1 MNNQDN
7 KTSEQSLREQL
18 KPFIKA
24 WPWVLLSVLF
34 CMVASQLYLRYATKK
49 YQANASII
57 IKDTQMGGGL
67 SETGVLGD
75 MGGLFGS
82 NFNSVENEIEIL
94 KSKRLLSNVINHYN
108 LTTTYSRKGNVKES
122 DVYTNRFL
130 NVNVLKNDSIA
141 EFNNSITFYVKEV
154 SDSLFGLRLQTDSKW
169 LTKEYGEIIKI
180 EDQSLIFSP
189 LHNGTIDSNNGDD
202 QELSDLKISI
212 RPNELVVQDYHSR
225 LNVNT
230 SGKRGSVVNLSITDV
245 VGERAED
252 VLNQLIEE
260 YNKDA
265 INDKNIVA
273 LNTAKFIEERL
284 NDITKDLDSV
294 ETGIESFKTNKG
306 LTDIGVETS
315 LDLQKVNEI
324 ESALLKVQT
333 QLSIGR
339 SLKEFMI
346 TDIEKSVTT
355 SGLGLNEPQLIAL
368 INNYNEVLTTYQR
381 IGQTSTQESP
391 VMVRLSTELSSL
403 KRGIFSSLDAYIN
416 GLNVEKSNL
425 LRQSNQ
431 ISANISQVPNN
442 EKTSRSVERNRE
454 VVEAIYL
461 LLREKQ
467 ETTAISLAVTAP
479 KAKIVDAGYAS
490 DIPVSPKPKIIL
502 LAALIL
508 GIIIPLGLVYL
519 KQIFYNKIES
529 RKDLERNLPQV
540 SILGEVPKLESDA
553 KDRIIPN
560 DRSVLAESFRII
572 RTNLQYKLGA
582 LNHDDTKVVLVTST
596 VKGEGKT
603 TTAFNLA
610 STFAYSGKK
619 VLLIGGDIRNPQL
632 HRFFDA
638 SLKRKKGVTEY
649 LVNSD
654 LKLKDLVVPVD
665 DNSNLYM
672 LLSGSIPPNP
682 AELWMQSRT
691 KDMVEEAKAMFDL
704 VIIDS
709 APTIVVTD
717 TFLINKFADVT
728 VYVTRANYTD
738 RGLLEFISD
747 TIEDGK
753 LTNVAAVINSVKL
766 TNFGYG
772 NKYGYSYSAD
782 KKTFKDKIKEKLN
795 F

>member
-7 KTSEQSLREQL
+7 NTNEQSLRDQL

-24 WPWVLLSVLF
+24 WPWIILSVLF
-34 CMVASQLYLRYATKK
+34 CILASQLYLRYASKNFEAK
-49 YQANASII
+49 ASII
-57 IKDTQMGGGL
+57 IKDTQTGGGL
-67 SETGVLGD
+67 SETGILGD
-75 MGGLFGS
+75 AGLFGS

-94 KSKRLLSNVINHYN
+94 KSKRLLSNVIDHYS
-108 LTTTYSRKGNVKES
+108 LTTTYLRKGNVKES

-130 NVNVLKNDSIA
+130 DVNLLRNDSIVQ
-141 EFNNSITFYVKEV
+141 FKTPITFYVKEV
-154 SDSLFGLRLQTDSKW
+154 NDSLFGLKLEEDSQW
-169 LTKEYGEIIKI
+169 MTKEYGEIVSINN
-180 EDQSLIFSP
+180 QALIFSP
-189 LHNGTIDSNNGDD
+189 KSYDEKIGTDSN
-202 QELSDLKISI
+202 EEKLSDLKIVL
-212 RPNELVVQDYHSR
+212 RPIELVVQDYHSR
-225 LNVNT
+225 LAVNI

-273 LNTAKFIEERL
+273 LNTAEFIEERL

-324 ESALLKVQT
+324 ESELLKVET

-391 VMVRLSTELSSL
+391 VMVRLSNELNSL
-403 KRGIFSSLDAYIN
+403 KRGIFSSLDSYIN
-416 GLNVEKSNL
+416 GLKVEENNL
-425 LRQSNQ
+425 LRKSNQ
-431 ISANISQVPNN
+431 INANISQVPNN

-479 KAKIVDAGYAS
+479 KAKIVDSGYAP
-490 DIPVSPKPKIIL
+490 DTPVSPKPKIIL
-502 LAALIL
+502 LAALVL
-508 GIIIPLGLVYL
+508 GVLIPLGLVYL

-654 LKLKDLVVPVD
+654 LKLEDLVVPVD
-665 DNSNLYM
+665 DNSNLHM

-691 KDMVEEAKAMFDL
+691 KDMIEEAKGMYDL

-728 VYVTRANYTD
+728 VYVTRANHTD

-747 TIEDGK
+747 TIKDGK

-782 KKTFKDKIKEKLN
+782 KKTFMEKLKAKLN

>member
-7 KTSEQSLREQL
+7 KTSEQSLRDQL

-24 WPWVLLSVLF
+24 WPWIILSVLF
-34 CMVASQLYLRYATKK
+34 CVVASQLYLRYATKK
-49 YQANASII
+49 YQATASII

-75 MGGLFGS
+75 MGLFGS

-94 KSKRLLSNVINHYN
+94 KSKRLLSNVIDQFN

-122 DVYTNRFL
+122 DVYNNRFL
-130 NVNVLKNDSIA
+130 DVNILKKDSLIQ
-141 EFNNSITFYVKEV
+141 FTKPITFYVKEV
-154 SDSLFGLRLQTDSKW
+154 SDSLFGLRLNSDSKW
-169 LTKEYGEIIKI
+169 LTKEYGEIINI
-180 EDQSLIFSP
+180 EDLSLIFSP
-189 LHNGTIDSNNGDD
+189 LSFHVSQDD
-202 QELSDLKISI
+202 AQELSDLKIVI
-212 RPNELVVQDYHSR
+212 NPKELVVQSYHSR

-273 LNTAKFIEERL
+273 LNTAEFIEERL

-324 ESALLKVQT
+324 ESELLKVET

-391 VMVRLSTELSSL
+391 VMLRLSNELSSL
-403 KRGIFSSLDAYIN
+403 KRGIFSSLDSYIN
-416 GLNVEKSNL
+416 GLKVEQNNL
-425 LRQSNQ
+425 LRKSNQ
-431 ISANISQVPNN
+431 INANISQVPNN

-479 KAKIVDAGYAS
+479 KAKIVDSGYAP
-490 DIPVSPKPKIIL
+490 DTPVSPKPKIIL
-502 LAALIL
+502 LAALVL
-508 GIIIPLGLVYL
+508 GVLIPLGLVYL

-654 LKLKDLVVPVD
+654 LKLEDLVVPVD
-665 DNSNLYM
+665 DNSNLHM

-691 KDMVEEAKAMFDL
+691 KDMIEEAKGMFDL

-728 VYVTRANYTD
+728 VYVTRANHTD

-747 TIEDGK
+747 TIKDGK

-782 KKTFKDKIKEKLN
+782 KKTFMEKLKAKLN

>member
-7 KTSEQSLREQL
+7 KTNEQSLRDQL

-24 WPWVLLSVLF
+24 WPWVILSVLF
-34 CMVASQLYLRYATKK
+34 CIVASQLYLRYATKK
-49 YQANASII
+49 YQATASII

-75 MGGLFGS
+75 MGLFGS

-94 KSKRLLSNVINHYN
+94 KSKRLLSNVIDQFN

-130 NVNVLKNDSIA
+130 DVNILKKDSLIQLTKP
-141 EFNNSITFYVKEV
+141 FTFYVKEV
-154 SDSLFGLRLQTDSKW
+154 SDSLFGLRLNSDSKW
-169 LTKEYGEIIKI
+169 LTKEYGEIIII
-180 EDQSLIFSP
+180 EDLSLIFSP
-189 LHNGTIDSNNGDD
+189 LSFDVTKDNT
-202 QELSDLKISI
+202 QELSDLKIVIS
-212 RPNELVVQDYHSR
+212 PKELVVQNYHSR

-284 NDITKDLDSV
+284 NDIIIDLDSV

-324 ESALLKVQT
+324 ESELLKVET

-391 VMVRLSTELSSL
+391 VMVRLSNELSSL
-403 KRGIFSSLDAYIN
+403 KRGIFSSLDSYIN
-416 GLNVEKSNL
+416 GLKVEQNSL
-425 LRQSNQ
+425 LRKSNQ
-431 ISANISQVPNN
+431 INANISQVPNN

-479 KAKIVDAGYAS
+479 KAKIVDSGYAP
-490 DIPVSPKPKIIL
+490 DVPVSPKPKIIL
-502 LAALIL
+502 LAALVL
-508 GIIIPLGLVYL
+508 GVLIPLGLVYL

-529 RKDLERNLPQV
+529 RKDLERDLPQV

-654 LKLKDLVVPVD
+654 LKLENLVVPVD

-691 KDMVEEAKAMFDL
+691 KEMVEEAKGMFDL

-747 TIEDGK
+747 TIQDGK

-782 KKTFKDKIKEKLN
+782 KKTFMEKLKAKLN

>member
-1 MNNQDN
+1 
-7 KTSEQSLREQL
+7 
-18 KPFIKA
+18 
-24 WPWVLLSVLF
+24 
-34 CMVASQLYLRYATKK
+34 
-49 YQANASII
+49 
-57 IKDTQMGGGL
+57 MGGGL

-75 MGGLFGS
+75 MGLFGS

-189 LHNGTIDSNNGDD
+189 LPYNTVDSNNGDD

-273 LNTAKFIEERL
+273 LNTAEFIEERL

-324 ESALLKVQT
+324 ESELLKVET

-391 VMVRLSTELSSL
+391 VMVRLSNELSSL
-403 KRGIFSSLDAYIN
+403 KRGIFSSLDSYIN
-416 GLNVEKSNL
+416 GLKVEQNNL
-425 LRQSNQ
+425 LRKSNQ
-431 ISANISQVPNN
+431 INANISQVPNN

-479 KAKIVDAGYAS
+479 PKAKIVDSGYAP
-490 DIPVSPKPKIIL
+490 DTPVSPKPKIIL
-502 LAALIL
+502 LAALVL
-508 GIIIPLGLVYL
+508 GVLIPLGLVYL

-654 LKLKDLVVPVD
+654 LKLEDLVVPVD
-665 DNSNLYM
+665 DNSNLHM

-691 KDMVEEAKAMFDL
+691 KDMIEEAKGMYDL

-728 VYVTRANYTD
+728 VYVTRANHTD

-747 TIEDGK
+747 TIKDGK

-782 KKTFKDKIKEKLN
+782 KKTFMEKLKAKLN

>member
-7 KTSEQSLREQL
+7 KTNEQSLRDQL

-24 WPWVLLSVLF
+24 WPWVILSVLF
-34 CMVASQLYLRYATKK
+34 CIVASQLYLRYATKK
-49 YQANASII
+49 YQATASII

-75 MGGLFGS
+75 MGLFGS

-94 KSKRLLSNVINHYN
+94 KSKRLLSNVIDQFN

-130 NVNVLKNDSIA
+130 DVNILKKDSLIQ
-141 EFNNSITFYVKEV
+141 FTKPITFYVKEV
-154 SDSLFGLRLQTDSKW
+154 SDSLFGLRLNSDSKW
-169 LTKEYGEIIKI
+169 LTKEYGEIINI
-180 EDQSLIFSP
+180 EDLSLIFSP
-189 LHNGTIDSNNGDD
+189 LSFEVTQDD
-202 QELSDLKISI
+202 TQELSDLKIVIS
-212 RPNELVVQDYHSR
+212 PKELVVQNYHSR

-273 LNTAKFIEERL
+273 LNTAEFIEERL

-324 ESALLKVQT
+324 ESELLKVET

-391 VMVRLSTELSSL
+391 VMVRLSNELSSL
-403 KRGIFSSLDAYIN
+403 KRGIFSSLDSYIN
-416 GLNVEKSNL
+416 GLKVEQNSL
-425 LRQSNQ
+425 LRKSNQ
-431 ISANISQVPNN
+431 INANISQVPNN

-479 KAKIVDAGYAS
+479 KAKIVDSGYAP
-490 DIPVSPKPKIIL
+490 DVPVSPKPKIIL
-502 LAALIL
+502 LAALVL
-508 GIIIPLGLVYL
+508 GVLIPLGLVYL

-529 RKDLERNLPQV
+529 RKDLERDLPQV

-654 LKLKDLVVPVD
+654 LKLENLVVPVD

-691 KDMVEEAKAMFDL
+691 KEMVEEAKGMFDL

-747 TIEDGK
+747 TIQDGK

-782 KKTFKDKIKEKLN
+782 KKTFMEKLKAKLN

>member
-1 MNNQDN
+1 M
-7 KTSEQSLREQL
+7 
-18 KPFIKA
+18 
-24 WPWVLLSVLF
+24 
-34 CMVASQLYLRYATKK
+34 
-49 YQANASII
+49 
-57 IKDTQMGGGL
+57 
-67 SETGVLGD
+67 SETGILGD
-75 MGGLFGS
+75 AGLFGS

-94 KSKRLLSNVINHYN
+94 KSKRLLSNVIDHYS
-108 LTTTYSRKGNVKES
+108 LTTTYLRKGNVKES

-130 NVNVLKNDSIA
+130 DVNLLRNDSIVQ
-141 EFNNSITFYVKEV
+141 FKTPITFYVKEV
-154 SDSLFGLRLQTDSKW
+154 NDSLFGLKLEEDSQW
-169 LTKEYGEIIKI
+169 MTKEYGEIVSINN
-180 EDQSLIFSP
+180 QTLIFSP
-189 LHNGTIDSNNGDD
+189 KSYDEKIGTDSN
-202 QELSDLKISI
+202 EEKLSDLKIVL
-212 RPNELVVQDYHSR
+212 RPIELVVQDYHSR
-225 LNVNT
+225 LAVNI

-273 LNTAKFIEERL
+273 LNTAEFIEERL

-324 ESALLKVQT
+324 ESELLKVET

-391 VMVRLSTELSSL
+391 VMVRLSNELNSL
-403 KRGIFSSLDAYIN
+403 KRGIFSSLDSYIN
-416 GLNVEKSNL
+416 GLKVEENNL
-425 LRQSNQ
+425 LRKSNQ
-431 ISANISQVPNN
+431 INANISQVPNN

-479 KAKIVDAGYAS
+479 KAKIVDSGYAP
-490 DIPVSPKPKIIL
+490 DTPVSPKPKIIL
-502 LAALIL
+502 LAALVL
-508 GIIIPLGLVYL
+508 GVLIPLGLVYL

-654 LKLKDLVVPVD
+654 LKLEDLVVPVD
-665 DNSNLYM
+665 DNSNLHM

-691 KDMVEEAKAMFDL
+691 KDMIEEAKGMYDL

-728 VYVTRANYTD
+728 VYVTRANHTD

-747 TIEDGK
+747 TIKDGK

-782 KKTFKDKIKEKLN
+782 KKTFMEKLKAKLN

>member
-7 KTSEQSLREQL
+7 NTNEQSLRDQL

-24 WPWVLLSVLF
+24 WPWVILSVLF
-34 CMVASQLYLRYATKK
+34 CIVVSQLYLRYATKK
-49 YQANASII
+49 YQATASII

-75 MGGLFGS
+75 MGLFGS

-94 KSKRLLSNVINHYN
+94 KSKRLLSNVIDHFN

-130 NVNVLKNDSIA
+130 DVNHLKNDSIVQ
-141 EFNNSITFYVKEV
+141 FKTPITFYVKEV
-154 SDSLFGLRLQTDSKW
+154 NDSLFGLKLEADSQW
-169 LTKEYGEIIKI
+169 MTKEYGEIINI
-180 EDQSLIFSP
+180 NDQSLIFSP
-189 LHNGTIDSNNGDD
+189 KSYDNNVSTEGNS
-202 QELSDLKISI
+202 EEATDLKIVI
-212 RPNELVVQDYHSR
+212 RPIELVVQDYHSR
-225 LNVNT
+225 LTVNT

-324 ESALLKVQT
+324 ESELLKVET

-355 SGLGLNEPQLIAL
+355 SGLGINDPSLIGL

-381 IGQTSTQESP
+381 VGQTSTSESP
-391 VMVRLSTELSSL
+391 VMVKLSTELSSL
-403 KRGIFSSLDAYIN
+403 KRGIFNSLDAYIN
-416 GLNVEKSNL
+416 GLKVEQNNL
-425 LRQSNQ
+425 LRKSNQ
-431 ISANISQVPNN
+431 INANISQVPNN

-479 KAKIVDAGYAS
+479 KAKIVDSGYAP
-490 DIPVSPKPKIIL
+490 DTPVSPKPKIIL
-502 LAALIL
+502 LAALVL
-508 GIIIPLGLVYL
+508 GVLIPLGLVYL

-654 LKLKDLVVPVD
+654 LKLVDLIVPVD
-665 DNSNLYM
+665 DNSNLHM

-691 KDMVEEAKAMFDL
+691 KDMIEEAKGMYDL

-728 VYVTRANYTD
+728 VYVTRANHTD

-747 TIEDGK
+747 TIKDGK

-782 KKTFKDKIKEKLN
+782 KKTFMERLKAKLN

>member
-49 YQANASII
+49 YQASASII

-189 LHNGTIDSNNGDD
+189 LPNGTIDSNNGDD

>member
-7 KTSEQSLREQL
+7 NTNEQSLRDQL

-24 WPWVLLSVLF
+24 WPWIILSVLF
-34 CMVASQLYLRYATKK
+34 CILASQLYLRYASKNFEAK
-49 YQANASII
+49 ASII
-57 IKDTQMGGGL
+57 IKDTQTGGGL
-67 SETGVLGD
+67 SETGILGD
-75 MGGLFGS
+75 AGLFGS

-94 KSKRLLSNVINHYN
+94 KSKRLLSNVIDHYS
-108 LTTTYSRKGNVKES
+108 LTTTYLRKGNVKES

-130 NVNVLKNDSIA
+130 DVNLLRNDSIVQ
-141 EFNNSITFYVKEV
+141 FKTPITFYVKEV
-154 SDSLFGLRLQTDSKW
+154 NDSLFGLKLEEDSQW
-169 LTKEYGEIIKI
+169 MTKEYGEIVSINN
-180 EDQSLIFSP
+180 QTLIFSP
-189 LHNGTIDSNNGDD
+189 KSYDEKIGTDSN
-202 QELSDLKISI
+202 EEKLSDLKIVL
-212 RPNELVVQDYHSR
+212 RPIELVVQDYHSR
-225 LNVNT
+225 LAVNI

-273 LNTAKFIEERL
+273 LNTAEFIEERL

-324 ESALLKVQT
+324 ESELLKVET

-391 VMVRLSTELSSL
+391 VMVRLSNELNSL
-403 KRGIFSSLDAYIN
+403 KRGIFSSLDSYIN
-416 GLNVEKSNL
+416 GLKVEENNL
-425 LRQSNQ
+425 LRKSNQ
-431 ISANISQVPNN
+431 INANISQVPNN

-479 KAKIVDAGYAS
+479 KAKIVDSGYAP
-490 DIPVSPKPKIIL
+490 DTPVSPKPKIIL
-502 LAALIL
+502 LAALVL
-508 GIIIPLGLVYL
+508 GVLIPLGLVYL

-654 LKLKDLVVPVD
+654 LKLEDLVVPVD
-665 DNSNLYM
+665 DNSNLHM

-691 KDMVEEAKAMFDL
+691 KDMIEEAKGMYDL

-728 VYVTRANYTD
+728 VYVTRANHTD

-747 TIEDGK
+747 TIKDGK

-782 KKTFKDKIKEKLN
+782 KKTFMEKLKAKLN

>member
-7 KTSEQSLREQL
+7 NTSEQSLRDQL

-24 WPWVLLSVLF
+24 WPWIILSVLF
-34 CMVASQLYLRYATKK
+34 CVVASQLYLRYATKK
-49 YQANASII
+49 YQATASII

-75 MGGLFGS
+75 MGLFGS

-94 KSKRLLSNVINHYN
+94 KSKRLLSNVIDYYN

-122 DVYTNRFL
+122 DVYNNRFL

-189 LHNGTIDSNNGDD
+189 LPYNTADSNNGDD

-324 ESALLKVQT
+324 ESELLKVET

-479 KAKIVDAGYAS
+479 KAKIVDSGYAS

-691 KDMVEEAKAMFDL
+691 KDMIEEAKGMYDL

-728 VYVTRANYTD
+728 VYVTRANHTD

-747 TIEDGK
+747 TIKDGK

-782 KKTFKDKIKEKLN
+782 KKTFMEKLKAKLN